1 MLHSITH
8 CVLMEKIVKIYIEC
22 NIQTFPIDHT
32 SVIGHYGFKIY
43 SYSELQQLNK
53 RIYELAIAYSKD
65 SFTFANII
73 AYNEQQSNSR
83 VLFSLMHEFGHN
95 ILGHEEDT
103 KENEDDADEFASHFL
118 APRILIHK
126 YGYRDADRIHDTFGL
141 SYAASNRALASY
153 KEWFREISHS
163 VPREPSQPELQLEQ
177 IFFPRGKI
185 AQHIPNNN
193 DYEAIYDPVDKYL
206 YILRILKSGLPLPAE
221 YRSTVERYRRMG
233 VRLK

>member
-1 MLHSITH
+1 MNREYLYT
-8 CVLMEKIVKIYIEC
+8 CVLNAYETYSIS
-22 NIQTFPIDHT
+22 TFPIDC
-32 SVIGHYGFKIY
+32 FKIIHQHTFKVKK
-43 SYSELQQLNK
+43 YSELSQAKKIACWHLSEDACLLDGTLFYNDSAHPR
-53 RIYELAIAYSKD
+53 RISFSIA
-65 SFTFANII
+65 
-73 AYNEQQSNSR
+73 
-83 VLFSLMHEFGHN
+83 HE
-95 ILGHEEDT
+95 LGHHFLKTDDED
-103 KENEDDADEFASHFL
+103 EADEFASHFL

-193 DYEAIYDPVDKYL
+193 DYGAIYDPVDKYL